1 MHKYMKMMPIEQM
14 EHITRQQLCDNF
26 DSILKRIDKEKIG
39 FVILNEKGENGHVI
53 CPAEW
58 MDICFN
64 KDFGCIIIN
73 ALRYAISNDS
83 YMPEVVIEFIRKHI
97 KALDKTTIDIAIHDI
112 ENELNGK
119 RVNDSSM
126 WVKLKDEL
134 IIQLKTVLETSN
146 GGADK

>member
-1 MHKYMKMMPIEQM
+1 MMPIEQM
-14 EHITRQQLCDNF
+14 EHITRQQLCDDF
-26 DSILKRIDKEKIG
+26 DNILKRINEEKIG

-58 MDICFN
+58 MDICFD

-83 YMPEVVIEFIRKHI
+83 YMPEVVVEFIRKHI
-97 KALDKTTIDIAIHDI
+97 EALDKTTIDTAICDI
-112 ENELNGK
+112 EDELNSE
-119 RVNDSSM
+119 RINDPTM
-126 WVKLKDEL
+126 WMKLKDEL
-134 IIQLKTVLETSN
+134 TIQLKAILETNN